1 MRQRGR
7 IVVRSG
13 RYLAACVL
21 LGSLL
26 ACGGG
31 ESNGRAEAAPG
42 SPSVGAAPPSVDATV
57 PLVEVVAA
65 RNGTVDQH
73 VRLAGSLEAFERVAL
88 HARVTGY
95 LEELRVDIGSRVAE
109 GEVLA
114 RLAIP
119 EMEAELSRTRA
130 EIPAARARLDRA
142 RANAELAEVTARRLQ
157 ELQSSEPGAV
167 MAQDVDIA
175 EAEKKVAQS
184 EVAVLQ
190 ADLKRAR
197 AHLAELEAM
206 ARYAE
211 IRAPFAGVI
220 TERHVHPGAL
230 VIAGDQSNAAPILS
244 IARTDR
250 LRLAVPVPESLAR
263 ACQSGLELAF
273 EIDTFPGR
281 AFRARVSRVASAL
294 DPQTRMMRT
303 EADVENEDGAL
314 SPGMYAR
321 VELDLG
327 GLPKATALP
336 ASTVRGGTSAPHVF
350 AVEDGRLRRVAVEV
364 LKDDGATIVVSSDL
378 TANTPVVVA
387 SAARLEEGQRVRIHE
402 SADQP

>member
-1 MRQRGR
+1 MVRFGRG
-7 IVVRSG
+7 
-13 RYLAACVL
+13 LAACAL

-31 ESNGRAEAAPG
+31 ESRGRAEAATRP
-42 SPSVGAAPPSVDATV
+42 PAVDAAPPAAETTA

-65 RNGTVDQH
+65 RNGTVDQR
-73 VRLAGSLEAFERVAL
+73 VRLAGSLEPYERVSL

-95 LEELRVDIGSRVAE
+95 LEELRVDIGSRVEA

-119 EMEAELSRTRA
+119 EMEAELTRTRA

-142 RANAELAEVTARRLQ
+142 RAQAELADVTARRLR

-175 EAEKKVAQS
+175 EAERKVAQS
-184 EVAVLQ
+184 QVAVLQ
-190 ADLKRAR
+190 ADVARAQ
-197 AHLAELEAM
+197 AHLAELEAI

-220 TERHVHPGAL
+220 TERNVHPGAL
-230 VIAGDQSNAAPILS
+230 VVAGDESNALPILS

-250 LRLAVPVPESLAR
+250 LRLSVPVPESLAR

-281 AFRARVSRVASAL
+281 DFRARVSRVASAL

-303 EADVENEDGAL
+303 EADVENEDGTL

-321 VELDLG
+321 VSLDLG
-327 GLPKATALP
+327 GLAKATALP
-336 ASTVRGGTSAPHVF
+336 ASAVRGGTGTPFVL
-350 AVEDGRLRRVAVEV
+350 AVEDGRLKRVGVEV
-364 LKDDGATIVVSSDL
+364 LKDDGATVVVSSDL
-378 TANTPVVVA
+378 AANTPVVVA
-387 SAARLEEGQRVRIHE
+387 GAARLEEGQRVRVHAN
-402 SADQP
+402 SDQP